1 MALIKEFEQANNAMR
16 RQHADH
22 HSSAPIIRA
31 TGLTVQYESGPALDE
46 VSFELARAVRL
57 GVLGPN
63 GAGKS
68 TLLKVIA
75 GVLQPSAGKVEI
87 FGEAPGEHICIAYVP
102 QRSQVDWNFPVSVR
116 DVVMMGRIGKLGLL
130 RRASKADW
138 NAVDTALDTVNLLPL
153 ARRQISELSGGQQ
166 QRMFI
171 ARALAQE
178 AELMLMDEPLTGLDV
193 RSQEELLGIL
203 ESLRERRVTVLV
215 ALHDL
220 KMAAE
225 HFEAVMLL
233 NRHLVGLGSPQEVFS
248 TERLIDAYGVHR
260 VAGTIGNSERNW
272 VQLDDACCGEEG
284 HHHD

>member
-1 MALIKEFEQANNAMR
+1 MALIKELEQANNAMR

-260 VAGTIGNSERNW
+260 VTGTIGDGERNW

-284 HHHD
+284 HRHD